1 MSFLCRK
8 TIAIHVSIKAANK
21 CINHVGKLISKAC
34 DMNYSSTEVYLRFTM
49 DKYIDIKL
57 FLQLHHTT
65 NFTLDSFDI
74 LLLCNPAISNHL
86 YIYFWR
92 LQH

>member
-1 MSFLCRK
+1 
-8 TIAIHVSIKAANK
+8 
-21 CINHVGKLISKAC
+21 
-34 DMNYSSTEVYLRFTM
+34 VYLRFTM

-57 FLQLHHTT
+57 FLQLHHTA

-86 YIYFWR
+86 YIYFW
-92 LQH
+92 

>member
-1 MSFLCRK
+1 
-8 TIAIHVSIKAANK
+8 
-21 CINHVGKLISKAC
+21 
-34 DMNYSSTEVYLRFTM
+34 M

-57 FLQLHHTT
+57 FLQLHHTA

-86 YIYFWR
+86 YIISGDYNTR
-92 LQH
+92 QKQQMTKLPD